1 MMPIIANA
9 PMGLVEDDMAD
20 IARGRLAI
28 NTCWKRLRNLCYRP
42 LTDDDIDEFSKLFR
56 ELEAAMVAIDKYLQ
70 AERESVPR

>member
-1 MMPIIANA
+1 MRPLISNA
-9 PMGLVEDDMAD
+9 PMGLIEDDMAD

-28 NTCWKRLRNLCYRP
+28 RLAWKRLRNLCYRP

-70 AERESVPR
+70 EERKRT